1 MSSRVDGFVAPR
13 PARRVLWVR
22 GPTRSPI
29 EALRADKLAMQE
41 LGRIRRVTSCCT
53 IEAYVSDCDRKPYED
68 PELYQYGVLPPC
80 LNPAR
85 IRGPQIHAV
94 DTEDAVSPK
103 SLTKQQELRR
113 RFPSDAWQPTK
124 TRKST
129 PKVVVGPSSEEV
141 RPWDSTK
148 RKLHS
153 PGLWRPPQRH
163 LAY

>member
-1 MSSRVDGFVAPR
+1 MSTQFVAPR

-22 GPTRSPI
+22 GPSRSPI

-41 LGRIRRVTSCCT
+41 LSRVRRVTSCRT
-53 IEAYVSDCDRKPYED
+53 IEAYVSDCARKPYED

-80 LNPAR
+80 LNPAK

-94 DTEDAVSPK
+94 DTEDVTSPK
-103 SLTKQQELRR
+103 SLTKQQQLRR
-113 RFPSDAWQPTK
+113 RFPSSDHVWQK

-129 PKVVVGPSSEEV
+129 PKVPSSDEV
-141 RPWDSTK
+141 RAWDSTK
-148 RKLHS
+148 RQLHS